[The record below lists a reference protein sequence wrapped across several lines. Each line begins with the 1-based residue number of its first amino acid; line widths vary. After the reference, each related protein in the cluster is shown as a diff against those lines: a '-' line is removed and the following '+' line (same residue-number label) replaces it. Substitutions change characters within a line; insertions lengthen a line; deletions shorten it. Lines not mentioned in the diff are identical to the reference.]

1 MGGACPSP
9 PYICVWKY
17 YQLLFLLGRAVYP
30 FVPIGS
36 SPSWPHRLVR
46 LCRTFLHPLHDCLGS
61 PSHLCQLQSKD
72 HLRDDQQ
79 RSMPHNCNK
88 MDCPGN
94 EGSQGYHWWGPSAK
108 AFGENA
114 IGHWVLFPSCQR
126 CGQSSIRRPSSVCVT
141 TLHLFCTKGPLGTS
155 QYQVALSDTRGEPP
169 NWWRHIPIC
178 WGADT
183 NHFSRPVQRTRWGK
197 AKHLQLF
204 GHTQTRHCHP

>member
-1 MGGACPSP
+1 MYVLFKHLDLFLWRPLCIDSGGLVILYCMNFQNYGGGPAPLP
-9 PYICVWKY
+9 PTSVYENMY

-94 EGSQGYHWWGPSAK
+94 EGSQGYYW
-108 AFGENA
+108 
-114 IGHWVLFPSCQR
+114 
-126 CGQSSIRRPSSVCVT
+126 
-141 TLHLFCTKGPLGTS
+141 
-155 QYQVALSDTRGEPP
+155 
-169 NWWRHIPIC
+169 
-178 WGADT
+178 
-183 NHFSRPVQRTRWGK
+183 
-197 AKHLQLF
+197 
-204 GHTQTRHCHP
+204 